1 MMLLWTILEG
11 CGLGMLHLYHADVQ
25 ARCVELGL
33 TMPERI
39 RRNSLHF
46 KLCCLP
52 LYLAYTL
59 GFVYAVNGARG
70 FWEGVWQLLGMLSVL
85 NLIDRIGIDE
95 WWVGHTDAWTIPGRE
110 DLKPYITA
118 EDRRKKMAVRNG
130 RHGGDFGCAGWDDGN
145 FREMKVKVYAV

>member
-1 MMLLWTILEG
+1 MMVLWTILEG

-59 GFVYAVNGARG
+59 GSVYAVNGARG
-70 FWEGVWQLLGMLSVL
+70 FWEGGLAAAGDVVCAES
-85 NLIDRIGIDE
+85 DRPHRD
-95 WWVGHTDAWTIPGRE
+95 
-110 DLKPYITA
+110 
-118 EDRRKKMAVRNG
+118 
-130 RHGGDFGCAGWDDGN
+130 
-145 FREMKVKVYAV
+145 

>member
-1 MMLLWTILEG
+1 MMVLWTILEG

-39 RRNSLHF
+39 RRNSLRF

-59 GFVYAVNGARG
+59 GFVYAVNGPRCSFSAP
-70 FWEGVWQLLGMLSVL
+70 
-85 NLIDRIGIDE
+85 
-95 WWVGHTDAWTIPGRE
+95 WV
-110 DLKPYITA
+110 
-118 EDRRKKMAVRNG
+118 
-130 RHGGDFGCAGWDDGN
+130 
-145 FREMKVKVYAV
+145 

>member
-1 MMLLWTILEG
+1 MMVLWTILEG
-11 CGLGMLHLYHADVQ
+11 CGLGMPHLYHADVQ

-59 GFVYAVNGARG
+59 GSVYAVNGARG
-70 FWEGVWQLLGMLSVL
+70 FWEG
-85 NLIDRIGIDE
+85 
-95 WWVGHTDAWTIPGRE
+95 
-110 DLKPYITA
+110 
-118 EDRRKKMAVRNG
+118 
-130 RHGGDFGCAGWDDGN
+130 FGSCWGCCLC
-145 FREMKVKVYAV
+145 

>member
-1 MMLLWTILEG
+1 MMVLWTILEG

-39 RRNSLHF
+39 QRNSLRF

-52 LYLAYTL
+52 LDLAYTL

-70 FWEGVWQLLGMLSVL
+70 FWEG
-85 NLIDRIGIDE
+85 
-95 WWVGHTDAWTIPGRE
+95 
-110 DLKPYITA
+110 
-118 EDRRKKMAVRNG
+118 
-130 RHGGDFGCAGWDDGN
+130 FGSCWGCCLC
-145 FREMKVKVYAV
+145 